1 MEGKVVA
8 ITGGASGIGLAT
20 ARLLASRGAKVSIG
34 DVCDQ
39 DKLDQAATSIKEV
52 ALQADGVFALRC
64 DVRDVLQVSEL
75 LKATVDKFGRLDHV
89 ANIAGVIRS
98 SKFEEHDEE
107 LWDFVIGV
115 NLTVRLSLSQQQGS
129 PIMAD

>member
-20 ARLLASRGAKVSIG
+20 ARLLASRGAKVSIS
-34 DVCDQ
+34 DVCHKE
-39 DKLDQAATSIKEV
+39 KLDQAAASIKEV
-52 ALQADGVFALRC
+52 ALQADDILALRC
-64 DVRDVLQVSEL
+64 DVRDVLQVGEW

-107 LWDFVIGV
+107 LWDLVIGV
-115 NLTVRLSLSQQQGS
+115 NLTVRLACI
-129 PIMAD
+129 PPH

>member
-75 LKATVDKFGRLDHV
+75 LKATVDRFGRLDHV

>member
-8 ITGGASGIGLAT
+8 ITGGIGLAT

-75 LKATVDKFGRLDHV
+75 LKATVDRFGRLDHV

-115 NLTVRLSLSQQQGS
+115 NLTVGLSLSQQQGS

>member
-75 LKATVDKFGRLDHV
+75 LKATVDRFGRLDHV

-115 NLTVRLSLSQQQGS
+115 NLTVGLSLSQQQGS